1 MLTSTAGYDSRC
13 LISLIQDTF
22 QDFQVM
28 SEKLADEILNHIELF
43 SLQPK
48 RISFIAHSLGNII
61 VRAALTLP
69 RLIEPIRPLLYTYLS
84 LSGPHLGTMYSDSG
98 LVNMAMWVMQKWK
111 KSGSLIQLAMKDN
124 PDPKSTF
131 IYKLSEEPGKLLV
144 LHQILSFLKH
154 DILTFL
160 MSNSTAAAE

>member
-1 MLTSTAGYDSRC
+1 
-13 LISLIQDTF
+13 
-22 QDFQVM
+22 M
-28 SEKLADEILNHIELF
+28 SENLADEILNHLEVFDIK
-43 SLQPK
+43 PGK
-48 RISFIAHSLGNII
+48 VSFVAHSLGNII

-69 RLIEPIRPLLYTYLS
+69 RLLQPLKPHLHTYLS

-131 IYKLSEEPGKLLV
+131 IYRLSEEPGELLRC
-144 LHQILSFLKH
+144 
-154 DILTFL
+154 
-160 MSNSTAAAE
+160 